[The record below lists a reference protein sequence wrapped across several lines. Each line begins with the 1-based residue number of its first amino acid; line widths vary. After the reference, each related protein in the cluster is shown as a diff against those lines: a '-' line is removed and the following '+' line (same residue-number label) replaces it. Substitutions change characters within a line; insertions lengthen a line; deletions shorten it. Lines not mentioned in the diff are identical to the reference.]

1 MPIYANKEGETFK
14 RDEEIQREILLYADI
29 INNKSLTDNVSSTVG
44 FWREN
49 FKKFHNLQGEFLV
62 LSMFKC

>member
-14 RDEEIQREILLYADI
+14 RDKEIQREILFYADI

-44 FWREN
+44 FWRE
-49 FKKFHNLQGEFLV
+49 KFHNLQGEFLV